1 MKVRVFIVMGFLLA
15 CSGFSAEAAETV
27 DIGDMIKIP
36 GGTFTMGRDDG
47 PADEKP
53 AHAVSIK
60 MFLLD
65 KTPVTNRRFAVF
77 LNATGGKTNEKN
89 YRLYDHDDDDA
100 RIHRVNDTFRADA
113 GFEEHPVV
121 EASWFGA
128 RNYCKWAG
136 KRLPTEAEWEF
147 AARGKEGR
155 TYPWGNDEP
164 DATRARYGAG
174 WGMTIPVGSL
184 PRGATPEGVLD
195 MAGNTHEWVGSL
207 YWKYP
212 YRANDGREN
221 PDSMAPRGTRGGGHD
236 DSPNFLRSTYRGEF
250 VSRNPR
256 AGHRNIGFRCA
267 KSLP

>member
-1 MKVRVFIVMGFLLA
+1 MKGCVFIAIGSVLA
-15 CSGFSAEAAETV
+15 FASFGTLAADTSAMV
-27 DIGDMIKIP
+27 KIP
-36 GGTFTMGRDDG
+36 GGTFTMGRGDG
-47 PADEKP
+47 PDDEKP
-53 AHAVSIK
+53 AHRVSVEN
-60 MFLLD
+60 FLLD
-65 KTPVTNRRFAVF
+65 KTPVTNRAFASF
-77 LNATGGKTNEKN
+77 LNATGGKTHERM
-89 YRLYDHDDDDA
+89 YRLYDWDDDDA
-100 RIHRVNDTFRADA
+100 RIHRIENKFQADDS
-113 GFEEHPVV
+113 FEDHPVV

-155 TYPWGNDEP
+155 IYPWGDETP
-164 DATRARYGAG
+164 DKTRARYGAG

-195 MAGNTHEWVGSL
+195 MAGNTHEWVSSL
-207 YWKYP
+207 YRKYP
-212 YRANDGREN
+212 YRADDGRES
-221 PDSMAPRGTRGGGHD
+221 PDSMAARATRGGGHD
-236 DSPNFLRSTYRGEF
+236 DSPKYLGTTYRGEF